1 LVHGGRV
8 VTGGEPLRID
18 PERGSEGT
26 GEPPPAR
33 VQETHAFVPG
43 YGYRAEPALLR
54 RGRPARQALV
64 HVK

>member
-33 VQETHAFVPG
+33 VQETHAFVPDTAIG
-43 YGYRAEPALLR
+43 QNR
-54 RGRPARQALV
+54 RYCDECGRHVSALV
-64 HVK
+64 HAK

>member
-1 LVHGGRV
+1 M

-18 PERGSEGT
+18 PERGSDGT

-33 VQETHAFVPG
+33 VQETHAFVPDTAIG
-43 YGYRAEPALLR
+43 QNRCYCDEG
-54 RGRPARQALV
+54 GRHVSALV